1 PRAQSVLRA
10 LPLLPRGVLVDVLRD
25 RAWQITTT
33 GATLPSGGSTRTPLR
48 PVIEHEELRMGMVVK
63 RMNQRQAGFYL
74 HHARI
79 LDVLMA
85 VGADELFSL
94 HAAHHHS
101 IEEQASAGG
110 GCSVAALSPGGVNP
124 LLELQIIASTG
135 QANIRSPVPT

>member
-1 PRAQSVLRA
+1 MSRWVLVHSPFGTVTRYHWSADERRPRAQSVLRA

-48 PVIEHEELRMGMVVK
+48 PVIEQEELRMGMVVK

-85 VGADELFSL
+85 
-94 HAAHHHS
+94 
-101 IEEQASAGG
+101 AG
-110 GCSVAALSPGGVNP
+110 
-124 LLELQIIASTG
+124 
-135 QANIRSPVPT
+135 